1 VSVLSR
7 RGFLIGSAFAGTTAV
22 VSGFSRTGGR
32 QTQTRAPARAQEAD
46 RTAADWF
53 DRPMRWAQ
61 LTLVEN
67 DPDRYDPQFWLD
79 YFTRIHADA
88 ACLSAGGV
96 VAYYPTTI
104 PLHHRSVWMGDRDP
118 FGQLLRGCRERNMV
132 VIARTDPHAAHQ
144 DVCDAHPDWIA
155 VDANGEKRKHW
166 ASPEL
171 WVTCA
176 LGPYNFEFMT
186 AVHKEIASRYAV
198 DGIFGNRWSGSGMCY
213 CEHCQRNFRAAAG
226 LDLPRT
232 SDDAQGRA
240 RRAYLAWQEQ
250 RLFELWRLWDRE
262 IRAINPHAR
271 FIANA
276 GGGALSPLDMKTVG
290 ETADILF
297 ADRQARRGLMPIWTN
312 GKTAKEYRAV
322 LGRKPVG
329 GIFSVGVEEPYRWKD
344 SVQGEAEI
352 RMWVA
357 EGTANG
363 MRPWFTKFSGDLHD
377 RRWLATVENIY
388 RWHHRAEAYLRN
400 ERPLARVGLVYSQ
413 QTAAWYGGDRARER
427 VEDHALGFY
436 QALIE
441 ARVPFEMV
449 HDRLLDRERLE
460 PFKLLILPNIA
471 CLSNEQ
477 CDRLHAF
484 VGDGGGLVATFETSL
499 YDESGA
505 RRREFG
511 LGDLFGAR
519 PTGDV
524 EGPMH
529 NSYLRLQPAS
539 NGRRHP
545 LLAGLDEAP
554 RIINGVRRVP
564 VEPTKPLAD
573 TPLTLIPSYPD
584 LPMEMVYPR
593 GERPDLPQLF
603 LREFGR
609 GRVAFFPWDIDRT
622 FWEVLAADHGRLL
635 ANAVDW
641 ATNEDRPVIVT
652 GPGLLDVTVWRQ
664 RRSMTVH
671 LVNLTNPMMM
681 KGPVRETVPIGAQR
695 VRIRIPGG
703 ETIARAHL
711 LVAGTPP
718 AVKISSGYVDVTVP
732 SIDAHEVVALDF
744 R

>member
-1 VSVLSR
+1 VSAISR
-7 RGFLIGSAFAGTTAV
+7 RDFVVVATLGGAGLATRSSRAARPGQARSAAATAEAD
-22 VSGFSRTGGR
+22 G
-32 QTQTRAPARAQEAD
+32 PAR
-46 RTAADWF
+46 DWF

-67 DPDRYDPQFWLD
+67 DPGRYDPQFWLD

-96 VAYYPTTI
+96 VAYYPTAI
-104 PLHHRSVWMGDRDP
+104 PLHHRSAWMGDADP
-118 FGQLLRGCRERNMV
+118 FGQLFDGCRRRNMV

-155 VDANGEKRKHW
+155 VDANGEKRRHW

-213 CEHCQRNFRAAAG
+213 CEHCQRNFRAATG
-226 LDLPRT
+226 LVLPRT
-232 SDDAQGRA
+232 TDPRDRA
-240 RRAYLAWQEQ
+240 RHAHLAWQEQ
-250 RLFELWRLWDRE
+250 RLFDVWRLWDRE
-262 IRAINPHAR
+262 IRAINPRAR

-290 ETADILF
+290 EIADILF
-297 ADRQARRGLMPIWTN
+297 ADRQARRGLMPIWIN

-322 LGRKPVG
+322 LGAKPVG

-344 SVQGEAEI
+344 SIQAEPEI

-363 MRPWFTKFSGDLHD
+363 MRPWFTKFSGELHD
-377 RRWLATVENIY
+377 RRWLAAVEKIY
-388 RWHHRAEAYLRN
+388 AWHHRAEPYLRN

-413 QTAAWYGGDRARER
+413 QTATFYGGERARER
-427 VEDHALGFY
+427 VEDHTLGFY

-449 HDRLLDRERLE
+449 HDRLLDRERLH

-471 CLSNEQ
+471 CLSDEQ
-477 CDRLHAF
+477 CDRLRTF
-484 VGDGGGLVATFETSL
+484 VRDGGGLVATFETSL
-499 YDESGA
+499 YDESGT
-505 RRREFG
+505 RRRDFG
-511 LGDLFGAR
+511 LADLFGAR
-519 PTGDV
+519 PTGSV

-529 NSYLRLQPAS
+529 NSYLRLQRDA
-539 NGRRHP
+539 NGRSHP
-545 LLAGLDEAP
+545 LLAGLDDAP
-554 RIINGVRRVP
+554 RIINGVWRVP
-564 VEPTKPLAD
+564 VEPAAPLAS

-603 LREFGR
+603 LREIGR
-609 GRVAFFPWDIDRT
+609 GRVAYFPWDVDRT

-635 ANAVDW
+635 ANAVEW
-641 ATNEDRPVIVT
+641 ATNEDRPVTVI
-652 GPGLLDVTVWRQ
+652 GPGVLDVTVWRQ
-664 RRSMTVH
+664 KRSMTVH

-681 KGPVRETVPIGAQR
+681 KGPVRELLPIGPQR
-695 VRIRIPGG
+695 VRVRIPAR
-703 ETIARAHL
+703 ETVARVQL
-711 LVAGTPP
+711 LVAGGAPR
-718 AVKISSGYVDVTVP
+718 ADASSGYLDVTIP
-732 SIDAHEVVALDF
+732 SIEAHEVAAIDF

>member
-1 VSVLSR
+1 MSTL
-7 RGFLIGSAFAGTTAV
+7 AGAGIAAPLPRAARSEQTA
-22 VSGFSRTGGR
+22 S
-32 QTQTRAPARAQEAD
+32 TRP
-46 RTAADWF
+46 DWF

-67 DPDRYDPQFWLD
+67 DPGRYDPQFWLD

-96 VAYYPTTI
+96 VAYYPTAI
-104 PLHHRSVWMGDRDP
+104 PLHHRSAWMGDGDP
-118 FGQLLRGCRERNMV
+118 FGQLFDGCRRRNMI

-155 VDANGEKRKHW
+155 VDANGERRRHW

-186 AVHKEIASRYAV
+186 EVHREIASRYAV

-213 CEHCQRNFRAAAG
+213 CEHCQRNFRTATG
-226 LDLPRT
+226 LELPRT
-232 SDDAQGRA
+232 ADPRDRA
-240 RRAYLAWQEQ
+240 RRAHLAWQER
-250 RLFELWRLWDRE
+250 RLFEVWRLWDRE
-262 IRAINPHAR
+262 IRAINPRAR

-290 ETADILF
+290 EIADILF
-297 ADRQARRGLMPIWTN
+297 ADRQARRGLMPIWIN

-322 LGRKPVG
+322 LGPKPVG

-344 SVQGEAEI
+344 SVQAEPEI
-352 RMWVA
+352 RLWVA

-377 RRWLATVENIY
+377 RRWLAAVERIY
-388 RWHHRAEAYLRN
+388 AWHHRAEPYLRN

-413 QTAAWYGGDRARER
+413 QTAALYGGERARER
-427 VEDHALGFY
+427 VEDHTLGFY

-449 HDRLLDRERLE
+449 HDRLLDGERLHAL
-460 PFKLLILPNIA
+460 KLLILPNIA
-471 CLSNEQ
+471 CLSDDQ
-477 CDRLHAF
+477 CDRLRAF
-484 VGDGGGLVATFETSL
+484 VRDGGGLVATFETSL
-499 YDESGA
+499 YDESGT
-505 RRREFG
+505 RRRDFG
-511 LGDLFGAR
+511 LADLFGVRA
-519 PTGDV
+519 TGGV

-529 NSYLRLQPAS
+529 NSYLRLERDAG
-539 NGRRHP
+539 GRSHP

-554 RIINGVRRVP
+554 RIINGVWRVP
-564 VEPTKPLAD
+564 VEATTPLASS
-573 TPLTLIPSYPD
+573 PLTLIPSYPD

-593 GERPDLPQLF
+593 GERRDLPQIV
-603 LREFGR
+603 LRQIGR
-609 GRVAFFPWDIDRT
+609 GRVAYFPWDIDRT
-622 FWEVLAADHGRLL
+622 FWDVLAADHGRLL
-635 ANAVDW
+635 ANAVEW
-641 ATNEDRPVIVT
+641 ATNEDRPVTVV
-652 GPGLLDVTVWRQ
+652 GAGVLDVTIWRQ
-664 RRSMTVH
+664 QRSMTVH

-681 KGPVRETVPIGAQR
+681 KGPVREILPIGAQR
-695 VRIRIPGG
+695 VRVRIP
-703 ETIARAHL
+703 AREAVARVHL
-711 LVAGTPP
+711 LVAGGAPHADVSPERLEVTIP
-718 AVKISSGYVDVTVP
+718 AIED
-732 SIDAHEVVALDF
+732 HEVVAIDF